1 MATSAETKS
10 IFRPARCRLT
20 GDHFVECPGTQVESV
35 YGRRE
40 HLKQDYL
47 FTHFHEREVADA
59 LLAINHYRFLDAGDV
74 LNKCSRATAF
84 KADVEKREAEME
96 QDVRVQAEEAARRRR
111 RGRSRWRRS
120 AR

>member
-74 LNKCSRATAF
+74 RNKCSRATAF
-84 KADVEKREAEME
+84 KEYGAANCVEVMSRANYADVYDDIM
-96 QDVRVQAEEAARRRR
+96 VRKAAMD
-111 RGRSRWRRS
+111 RGGGG
-120 AR
+120 